1 MKKILFGTA
10 NMDAI
15 LSEYLNFSANKPLV
29 RFCSQCGS
37 DLIEA
42 EIDGRIR
49 LACISDTC
57 NYVFWDPPTP
67 VVAAVVEFEGKVIL
81 ARNKKW
87 PEGMFG
93 LITGFL
99 EKRETPESCILREVK
114 EELSLEGEIVS
125 FIGHYSFFEMNQ
137 VILAFHVRSRGQLH
151 VGEELAEIKL
161 VTPKELRPWSFGAGL
176 AVQDWLQ
183 RQ

>member
-1 MKKILFGTA
+1 MRFDEQI
-10 NMDAI
+10 I
-15 LSEYLNFSANKPLV
+15 

-49 LACISDTC
+49 LTCTSDKC
-57 NYVFWDPPTP
+57 NYVFWDNPTP
-67 VVAAVVEFEGKVIL
+67 VVAAVVEFEGKVVL
-81 ARNKKW
+81 ARNKNW

-99 EKRETPESCILREVK
+99 EKGETPESCILREVK

-125 FIGHYSFFEMNQ
+125 FIGHYSFFKMNQ
-137 VILAFHVRSRGQLH
+137 VILAFHVRSRGKLH

-161 VTPKELRPWSFGAGL
+161 VTPKELRPWSFGAGP

-183 RQ
+183 GQC